1 MRLLGASNV
10 TLINLNDR
18 ARRTALGR
26 AKSLAIVPIL
36 TRSLDCREA
45 RPLIAETSHSVF

>member
-1 MRLLGASNV
+1 MRLFGAGNV

-18 ARRTALGR
+18 ARRTALDR
-26 AKSLAIVPIL
+26 AMSLAIGPIL
-36 TRSLDCREA
+36 TRSLDSREA